1 MKPIRM
7 AHSDRCRRLTNA
19 LEYRRWCPGNGACMY
34 AHCICANLR
43 KDRLTEHALC
53 EQRYGERVKALA
65 HKTSGDGKS
74 RAAGLDKEIS

>member
-1 MKPIRM
+1 
-7 AHSDRCRRLTNA
+7 
-19 LEYRRWCPGNGACMY
+19 MY